1 MGASIYYF
9 TGTGNSL
16 AVARELAARLGA
28 DAKAIKAAVRGDG
41 KVIPTE
47 CLGLVFPVYNHRIPY
62 IVKRFVDRLDSM
74 VTPYI
79 FAVCTYGDSPC
90 IALEYLS
97 ELLHS
102 RGLRLMG
109 GFGVKMPYN
118 YIRPKEGGASLF
130 KPFALKE
137 TTDEEQ
143 RLIFGE
149 AKQKIDRI
157 AKFVQA
163 REEGSVEAEYRWIE
177 HAVDALNLRETL
189 QKKVWLKIG
198 GFHGKN
204 KTQIP

>member
-1 MGASIYYF
+1 
-9 TGTGNSL
+9 
-16 AVARELAARLGA
+16 
-28 DAKAIKAAVRGDG
+28 
-41 KVIPTE
+41 
-47 CLGLVFPVYNHRIPY
+47 
-62 IVKRFVDRLDSM
+62 M

-198 GFHGKN
+198 GFHAFFADDRCVRCGTCAKVCPVNNIQLTKDGPCWKHQCEQCFACLNWCPKSALQFGKGTAGQN
-204 KTQIP
+204 RYHHPDVSLFDMLRDGLSD